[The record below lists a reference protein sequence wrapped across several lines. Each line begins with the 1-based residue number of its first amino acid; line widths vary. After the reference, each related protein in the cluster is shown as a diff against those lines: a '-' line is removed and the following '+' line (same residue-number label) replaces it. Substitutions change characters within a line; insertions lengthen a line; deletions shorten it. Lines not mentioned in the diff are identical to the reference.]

1 MFLRKLNHKNEVDDA
16 IRNVEEK
23 VLVLRF
29 GKDDEIGCMQ
39 TDDIMSRTEGLLQE
53 MAVIRT
59 VNLKDVPEYKDY
71 FDITIIPATVFFFN
85 SEHIKVDSGMGDN
98 TKFIGP
104 FKTKQDFIDL
114 VETVFRGA
122 MRGKFMVK
130 SPIDHR
136 NMAKYDLLY
145 KDY

>member
-1 MFLRKLNHKNEVDDA
+1 
-16 IRNVEEK
+16 
-23 VLVLRF
+23 
-29 GKDDEIGCMQ
+29 
-39 TDDIMSRTEGLLQE
+39 
-53 MAVIRT
+53 MA
-59 VNLKDVPEYKDY
+59 
-71 FDITIIPATVFFFN
+71 
-85 SEHIKVDSGMGDN
+85 DN

-130 SPIDHR
+130 SPIER
-136 NMAKYDLLY
+136 TNMAKYDLLY